1 MICVLTGGTGGAK
14 FVDGLRQVI
23 PPEEITLIVN
33 TGDDLLWWGLYVSP
47 DIDSIT
53 YVLSGLLS
61 RERGWGV
68 KGDTFLCLQAMGQLG
83 EPTWFHTGDRDLAVH
98 LLRSRL
104 LAEGKTL
111 SEATS
116 TICDKLGVKARIL
129 PMSDSRVETR
139 VDTPSGELSFEEYFV
154 QRWYQD
160 PVNSVRFAG
169 ASDAEPAPGVI
180 EAIVSAD
187 AVLIAPSNPITS
199 IGPILSVPG
208 IREAL
213 CSARGKVAAVSPIV
227 GNAPVAGPAGILMTA
242 QGLPCSIAGVAK
254 AYEDFLDLLV
264 CDTRDARAAE
274 ALRGNGLRVQCAQTI
289 MRSAE
294 DSAALAQT
302 VLSYTIS
309 GLLSEQPSADESVS
323 DKAGGPNRR
332 RPAVILIPVK
342 NLSAAKQRL
351 AAVLDQPRAPN
362 WRRPCCTMLWPHLPR
377 GRARPACALVTS
389 DPFAIELARQYDFE
403 IIPDPANPGETGAIE
418 MATRFCVV
426 RGSDSTLVVPADIP
440 LIQAGELDQILAYAP
455 AEGSVLAPAADG
467 RGTNAAFRRP
477 ANLFPLR
484 FGNDS
489 FKPHL
494 AAAQATGKPCIV
506 LQLPGIA
513 LDVDNPEDLQRLLAH
528 PGETRTQSLVR
539 ELGTRW
545 PLSGHR
551 NEGL

>member
-23 PPEEITLIVN
+23 PAEEITMIVN

-47 DIDSIT
+47 DVDSIT

-116 TICDKLGVKARIL
+116 IICDKLGVKARIL

-169 ASDAEPAPGVI
+169 ASDAEAAPGVI
-180 EAIVSAD
+180 DAIISAD

-199 IGPILSVPG
+199 IGPILAVPG
-208 IREAL
+208 VREAL
-213 CSARGKVAAVSPIV
+213 RSARGKVAAVSPII

-254 AYEDFLDLLV
+254 AYEDFLDLLI
-264 CDTRDARAAE
+264 CDTQDARSAQ
-274 ALRGNGLRVQCAQTI
+274 ALRASGLRVECAQTI
-289 MRSAE
+289 MRSPE
-294 DSAALAQT
+294 DRAALARS
-302 VLSYTIS
+302 VLSFSIAALHS
-309 GLLSEQPSADESVS
+309 DEPLTK
-323 DKAGGPNRR
+323 DK
-332 RPAVILIPVK
+332 
-342 NLSAAKQRL
+342 SAAR
-351 AAVLDQPRAPN
+351 AADQP
-362 WRRPCCTMLWPHLPR
+362 
-377 GRARPACALVTS
+377 
-389 DPFAIELARQYDFE
+389 
-403 IIPDPANPGETGAIE
+403 
-418 MATRFCVV
+418 
-426 RGSDSTLVVPADIP
+426 
-440 LIQAGELDQILAYAP
+440 
-455 AEGSVLAPAADG
+455 
-467 RGTNAAFRRP
+467 
-477 ANLFPLR
+477 
-484 FGNDS
+484 
-489 FKPHL
+489 
-494 AAAQATGKPCIV
+494 
-506 LQLPGIA
+506 
-513 LDVDNPEDLQRLLAH
+513 
-528 PGETRTQSLVR
+528 
-539 ELGTRW
+539 
-545 PLSGHR
+545 
-551 NEGL
+551 